1 MAHHPR
7 NDRLLVVTG
16 VVIWL
21 ALGCQSPQSPTGAAR
36 LSQVAPGAQSGV
48 GQEAAG
54 RIIDFPQSITDFAPR
69 ENIVPVD
76 AEEVSLRQVLEDL
89 GEDATLWYQHVQTL
103 ANPFFEGRMPGSH
116 GGELTTAY
124 VEFFLRLYGLEP
136 AFPADG
142 QMTEDTPRAQRASY
156 RQPFTF
162 GLRENVTKVMAAK
175 LLLDGEP
182 LADGADFVVLANSAS
197 GEISAP
203 VSFVGYGIADGPDGY
218 SSFEAEADLSGRVA
232 LLLRYAPLDE
242 EGEPLWN
249 QRQYRRSARIA
260 SKMRAVA
267 RLGAAAILMVNPPGS
282 AMGSEGLEPIQQS
295 RGFGRGL
302 DIPVFQI
309 TPDVADRLLVEAD
322 PQGRRLE
329 TWRHLADTGAVKTV
343 DLRDTVTVIALTE
356 VRRRPRRVAGANV
369 GGILPGHGEL
379 AQEWVVIGAHHD
391 HVGHGALGGISPG
404 NRGQLHPGADD
415 NASGTAG
422 VLVLAKKL
430 SEAYAD
436 APDDADLRSVLLLTF
451 DAEEAGL
458 HGSRY
463 FAKHPSIDPATI
475 SLVINMDMIGRLR
488 SRTVSVLGTATAKG
502 LSEVLEPLFQQSGLT
517 VSVNGGGS
525 GRSDDASF
533 HRIGVP
539 ALHFFTG
546 MHREYTTPADQA
558 YTVNPAGAEE
568 VLDLVFDIAQD
579 VARRPEQLV
588 FEKPPARRGRDRG
601 YATVRLG
608 IQPGMAEDDLPGVL
622 VEEVFTDTAA
632 DEAGI
637 RDGDVITAW
646 GNETIEGLRDLFAM
660 LQEHKPGDTVT
671 LTVLRDG
678 MPLVVQVTFKARGE

>member
-16 VVIWL
+16 AVIWL
-21 ALGCQSPQSPTGAAR
+21 ALGCQSPQSPTDAAR
-36 LSQVAPGAQSGV
+36 LSPVAPGAKSEA
-48 GQEAAG
+48 GQEATG
-54 RIIDFPQSITDFAPR
+54 RIVDFPQRITDFAPVER
-69 ENIVPVD
+69 IVPVD
-76 AEEVSLRQVLEDL
+76 AADVSLRQVLEDL

-103 ANPFFEGRMPGSH
+103 ANPFFEGRVPGSR
-116 GGELTTAY
+116 GGELTTEY
-124 VEFFLRLYGLEP
+124 IEFFLRLYGLEP

-142 QMTEDTPRAQRASY
+142 QMTEETAKTQRVSY

-162 GLRENVTKVMAAK
+162 ALRGSDTEVIAAK
-175 LLLDGEP
+175 LLFDGEP
-182 LADGADFVVLANSAS
+182 LADGTDFVVFGNSAS

-203 VSFVGYGIADGPDGY
+203 ISFVGYGIANGPDGY

-249 QRQYRRSARIA
+249 QRQYRRQARIA
-260 SKMRAVA
+260 RKMRAVA
-267 RLGAAAILMVNPPGS
+267 RLGAAAILMVNPPGV
-282 AMGSEGLEPIQQS
+282 AMGGEVLESIQQS
-295 RGFGRGL
+295 RGFGRAL

-322 PQGRRLE
+322 PQGRGLE

-343 DLRDTVTVIALTE
+343 DLRDTITVRAQTE

-391 HVGHGALGGISPG
+391 HVGHGALGGVSPG
-404 NRGQLHPGADD
+404 NHGQLHPGADD

-436 APDDADLRSVLLLTF
+436 APDNADLRSVLLLTF

-488 SRTVSVLGTATAKG
+488 SHTVSVLGTATAEG
-502 LSEVLEPLFQQSGLT
+502 LPEVLEPLFQHSGLT

-568 VLDLVFDIAQD
+568 ILDLVFDIAQD

-588 FEKPPARRGRDRG
+588 FEKPPAQRGRNRG
-601 YATVRLG
+601 YAPVRLG
-608 IQPGMAEDDLPGVL
+608 IRPGMAEDDLLGVL
-622 VEEVFTDTAA
+622 VDEVFTDTAA
-632 DEAGI
+632 YKAGI
-637 RDGDVITAW
+637 QDGDVITAW
-646 GNETIEGLRDLFAM
+646 GNEMIESLGDLFSM

-678 MPLVVQVTFKARGE
+678 MPVAVQVTFKEEGE

>member
-7 NDRLLVVTG
+7 NDRLLLVTG

-36 LSQVAPGAQSGV
+36 LSQVAPGAQSEV

-54 RIIDFPQSITDFAPR
+54 RIIEFPQSITDFAPR
-69 ENIVPVD
+69 EKIVPVD
-76 AEEVSLRQVLEDL
+76 ARDVSLRQVLEDL

-203 VSFVGYGIADGPDGY
+203 VSFVGYGITDGPDGY
-218 SSFEAEADLSGRVA
+218 SSFEAETDLSGRVA

-249 QRQYRRSARIA
+249 ERQYRRQSRIA
-260 SKMRAVA
+260 RKMRAVA
-267 RLGAAAILMVNPPGS
+267 RLGAAAILMVNPPG
-282 AMGSEGLEPIQQS
+282 AALGGEGLESIQPS

-322 PQGRRLE
+322 PQGRGLE
-329 TWRHLADTGAVKTV
+329 AWRHLADTGAVKTV
-343 DLRDTVTVIALTE
+343 DLLNTITVRAQVE
-356 VRRRPRRVAGANV
+356 VDRRPRRVAGANV
-369 GGILPGHGEL
+369 GGILRGRGEL
-379 AQEWVVIGAHHD
+379 AEEWVVIGAHHD
-391 HVGHGALGGISPG
+391 HVGNGALGGINPV

-436 APDDADLRSVLLLTF
+436 APNDANLRSVLLLTF

-463 FAKHPSIDPATI
+463 FARHPSIDPDTI

-488 SRTVSVLGTATAKG
+488 SHTVSVLGTATAKG
-502 LSEVLEPLFQQSGLT
+502 LPEMLEPLFQRSGLT

-546 MHREYTTPADQA
+546 MHREYTSPADQA
-558 YTVNPAGAEE
+558 YTVNPGGAEE
-568 VLDLVFDIAQD
+568 VLELVFDIAQD

-588 FEKPPARRGRDRG
+588 FEKPPAQRGRNRG
-601 YATVRLG
+601 YAPVRLG
-608 IQPGMAEDDLPGVL
+608 IRPGMGEDDLPGVL
-622 VEEVFTDTAA
+622 VDEVFTDTAA
-632 DEAGI
+632 DKAGI
-637 RDGDVITAW
+637 LDGDVITAW
-646 GNETIEGLRDLFAM
+646 GNETIEDLRDLFTM

-671 LTVLRDG
+671 LIVLRDG
-678 MPLVVQVTFKARGE
+678 MPLVGQVTFKARGE

>member
-1 MAHHPR
+1 MAQHPR

-16 VVIWL
+16 AVIWL

-36 LSQVAPGAQSGV
+36 LSQVAPGAHSAV

-54 RIIDFPQSITDFAPR
+54 RIIEFPQNITDFAPR
-69 ENIVPVD
+69 ERVVPVD

-103 ANPFFEGRMPGSH
+103 ANPFFEGRVPGSH

-142 QMTEDTPRAQRASY
+142 RMTEETPRTQRASY

-162 GLRENVTKVMAAK
+162 GLRESDTKVIAAK

-203 VSFVGYGIADGPDGY
+203 VSFVGYGITDGPDGY

-249 QRQYRRSARIA
+249 ERQYRRQSRIA
-260 SKMRAVA
+260 RKMRAVA
-267 RLGAAAILMVNPPGS
+267 RLGAAAILMVNPPG
-282 AMGSEGLEPIQQS
+282 AALGSEGLESIQPS

-309 TPDVADRLLVEAD
+309 TPDVAEGLLVEAD
-322 PQGRRLE
+322 PQGRGLE

-343 DLRDTVTVIALTE
+343 DLLDTLTVRAQTE
-356 VRRRPRRVAGANV
+356 VERRPRRVAGANV
-369 GGILPGHGEL
+369 GGILRGRGEL
-379 AQEWVVIGAHHD
+379 AEEWVVIGAHHD
-391 HVGHGALGGISPG
+391 HLGHGALGGINPV

-436 APDDADLRSVLLLTF
+436 APNDADLRSVLLLTF

-463 FAKHPSIDPATI
+463 FAQHPSIDPAAI

-488 SRTVSVLGTATAKG
+488 SHTVSVLGTATAKG
-502 LSEVLEPLFQQSGLT
+502 LPEVLEPLFQHSGLT
-517 VSVNGGGS
+517 VSVSGGGS

-546 MHREYTTPADQA
+546 MHREYTSPADQA
-558 YTVNPAGAEE
+558 YTVNPGGAEE

-601 YATVRLG
+601 YAQVRLG
-608 IQPGMAEDDLPGVL
+608 IRPGMAEDDLPGVL
-622 VEEVFTDTAA
+622 VDEVFTDTAA
-632 DEAGI
+632 DKAGI
-637 RDGDVITAW
+637 QDGDVITVW
-646 GNETIEGLRDLFAM
+646 GNETIEGLRDLFTM

-671 LTVLRDG
+671 LTVLRGG
-678 MPLVVQVTFKARGE
+678 MTVTVQVTFKAQEE